1 MDLRNF
7 CQMNDIFFDT
17 FSIFLFQKKIDKLE
31 AKLFQG
37 ATFFIII
44 ITNVL
49 SAPLFLECRSAL
61 APWHKKRAHSHFR
74 SLFSKGVHSFIA
86 LF

>member
-31 AKLFQG
+31 PKLFQG

-61 APWHKKRAHSHFR
+61 APWHKKRARSHFR